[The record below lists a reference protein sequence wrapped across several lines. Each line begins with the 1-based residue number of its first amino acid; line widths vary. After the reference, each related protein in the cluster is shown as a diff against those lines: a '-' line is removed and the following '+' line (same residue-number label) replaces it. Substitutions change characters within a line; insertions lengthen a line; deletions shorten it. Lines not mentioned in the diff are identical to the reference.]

1 MQNRAFINRKTH
13 FQVHL
18 RSYTNIL
25 LLSYNECSPSYFV
38 FSGGQGR
45 KSACGSGYQSEG
57 CRARNRHGHAAP
69 GDSSHV
75 AQAGTG
81 GSGDPWQEVWGI
93 PGSLGRASKG
103 YGWHVLH
110 LLCLNTFLFGQFVM
124 QMSLAKEVQVGIAKV
139 TVSMLY
145 QNILQKIMCFK
156 TCWML
161 QL

>member
-1 MQNRAFINRKTH
+1 MSVLLPTSF
-13 FQVHL
+13 FQEVK
-18 RSYTNIL
+18 SE
-25 LLSYNECSPSYFV
+25 SQPV
-38 FSGGQGR
+38 GQGTNQR
-45 KSACGSGYQSEG
+45 GAEPGTGM
-57 CRARNRHGHAAP
+57 ANAAP

-75 AQAGTG
+75 TQAGTG
-81 GSGDPWQEVWGI
+81 GSGDPWQKVWGI

-103 YGWHVLH
+103 YGWHGLH

-145 QNILQKIMCFK
+145 QNILQKIICFK